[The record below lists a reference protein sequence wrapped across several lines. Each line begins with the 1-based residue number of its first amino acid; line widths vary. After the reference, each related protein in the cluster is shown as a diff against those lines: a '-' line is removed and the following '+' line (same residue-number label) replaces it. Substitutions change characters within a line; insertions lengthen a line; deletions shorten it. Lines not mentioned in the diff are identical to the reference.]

1 MLPSSHPHFYK
12 ERGNTV
18 RKPQLYPSF
27 TPTPVMSSQQPLT
40 RVHCEWCLVPACVLY
55 AHADRNIFHSH
66 TLQTHGQR
74 RALSLRQRSKS
85 HWITLPWFIF
95 PSACPLSSCFFLR
108 GLFTRHLF
116 HSLTPLSPFLF
127 LFFHSFCFHCLMF
140 SLSDLFWTNR
150 GVWNASLLTCVLW
163 AYLIAPLYFY
173 AKPFSIYCWASSH
186 TAQAHACIH

>member
-12 ERGNTV
+12 ERGNTA

-95 PSACPLSSCFFLR
+95 PSACPLSSCFFFKGVIYTASFSLSHTSVSFSIS
-108 GLFTRHLF
+108 LF
-116 HSLTPLSPFLF
+116 SLF
-127 LFFHSFCFHCLMF
+127 LF

>member
-1 MLPSSHPHFYK
+1 MVLSACMC
-12 ERGNTV
+12 TV
-18 RKPQLYPSF
+18 RACRQKHIPF
-27 TPTPVMSSQQPLT
+27 THIADTRAEESS
-40 RVHCEWCLVPACVLY
+40 EPAAEIQV
-55 AHADRNIFHSH
+55 
-66 TLQTHGQR
+66 
-74 RALSLRQRSKS
+74 ALDHFTMVYFS
-85 HWITLPWFIF
+85 I
-95 PSACPLSSCFFLR
+95 CLSSFLMFFFLR